1 MVARGFRA
9 SIGDD
14 TISEKKMNKMS
25 ILGES
30 STGSWM
36 LRGAA
41 LLAMTASSEAFA
53 SLRLPLPRP
62 CLGLQ
67 STTTVGRHGHAWPS
81 SMPAVRSGQGILG
94 GLRCHRKSAPA
105 LVDSKDDSNKGLWS
119 FSDSPP
125 PSKLKLLA
133 MMVPSKKSLMFRQ
146 FLCVVLLVMGRVANV
161 MVPILYRNVID
172 NLTLG
177 HSLPLKAAAQIAD
190 LKSATLRI
198 TVIYIMWKLS
208 QSISDVLRSLTWV
221 PVMQD
226 VKERVNMRLLGHLLS
241 QSVRFHIST
250 KTGEIMNIIDRGATS
265 VEVIP
270 IQAAFPPPACAAC
283 SAGCACLGD
292 FSTPATTFFSSPLF
306 VTTCHA
312 REL

>member
-1 MVARGFRA
+1 MVARSCGA
-9 SIGDD
+9 SIGEDA
-14 TISEKKMNKMS
+14 ISEKKMKKVW
-25 ILGES
+25 ITGES
-30 STGSWM
+30 STRRWM
-36 LRGAA
+36 LRSAA
-41 LLAMTASSEAFA
+41 LLAMATSSEAFA
-53 SLRLPLPRP
+53 ILRLPLPRP
-62 CLGLQ
+62 CQVMG
-67 STTTVGRHGHAWPS
+67 TTTAGRHRHAWPS

-105 LVDSKDDSNKGLWS
+105 LVDSKDDSNTGLWS

-177 HSLPLKAAAQIAD
+177 HSLPLKAAAQIAG

-265 VEVIP
+265 VEVIS
-270 IQAAFPPPACAAC
+270 ILAAFLPSACAAC
-283 SAGCACLGD
+283 SAGCAFLQM
-292 FSTPATTFFSSPLF
+292 FLHRRQLSFPLQYIAP
-306 VTTCHA
+306 HLIRA
-312 REL
+312 NP